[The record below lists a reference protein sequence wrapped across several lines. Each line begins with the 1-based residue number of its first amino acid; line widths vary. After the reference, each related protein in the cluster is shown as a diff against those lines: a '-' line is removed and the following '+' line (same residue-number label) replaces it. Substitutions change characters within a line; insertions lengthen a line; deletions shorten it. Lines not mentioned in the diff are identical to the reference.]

1 MASTGVRGSKLDTD
15 GLCWLAGGNGVVS
28 ILAICGF
35 EAEAGT
41 GAGTGAGAGAG
52 TSSVGC
58 TLSSCIK

>member
-41 GAGTGAGAGAG
+41 GTGAGTGA
-52 TSSVGC
+52 
-58 TLSSCIK
+58 

>member
-15 GLCWLAGGNGVVS
+15 GLCWLGGGNGVVS

-41 GAGTGAGAGAG
+41 GAGAG